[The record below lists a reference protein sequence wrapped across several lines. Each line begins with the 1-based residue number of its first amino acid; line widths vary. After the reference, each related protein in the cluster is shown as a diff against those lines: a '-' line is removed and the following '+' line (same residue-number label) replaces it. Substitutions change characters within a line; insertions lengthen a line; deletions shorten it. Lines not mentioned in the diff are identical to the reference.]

1 MKLKKN
7 KIINFIKKCLIK
19 NYFLNIFKKY
29 ILNFFKELRE
39 KHDFLNKKKNKT
51 FLNFEQS

>member
-1 MKLKKN
+1 M
-7 KIINFIKKCLIK
+7 CLIK

-39 KHDFLNKKKNKT
+39 KHDFFKLKKQNFFKFWTILKN
-51 FLNFEQS
+51 